1 MQNPVHPQVRA
12 FANRVRQWGRWQLG
26 ALLIVLMS
34 TLILLSYLA
43 YTAVFAREVVLHELQ
58 LLLIY
63 IVPLLS
69 LVFPVLFYLILKLD
83 AALRFVDESALA
95 ERQLNQS
102 MQENIRQLN
111 YEIEERKKA
120 FQAKRRAIE
129 ELRREISERRKT
141 EHELAEQSLLIR
153 SIVDSSPDLFYYRDE
168 KGLLASC
175 NKMFERIMEKPMAE
189 LIGQNLATLYTQDS
203 PQAAILSEYEQTAPE
218 TELTLDIEFKQLDG
232 AVTWFEMR
240 HLPFYDRQGRYIG
253 LLGFG
258 RDITSR
264 KLAEQALE
272 KAYQDKGQFIATL
285 SHELRTPLN
294 GIVGLTRRL
303 LGSELNAEQFS
314 WANTIF
320 TSSETLGNI
329 FNDIIDLDKIDR
341 RELDIIYESVHLQ
354 RFLQD
359 IANFAQ
365 LICQQKGLDFVM
377 ETSGELDCYLLLDAT
392 RLRQVLWN
400 LLSNAV
406 KFTSTGNVTLSCQ
419 LQNELLSIGI
429 ADTGIGIA
437 GHELNRIFDMYYKSQ
452 DGQRLSIVGSGIGL
466 SVARSLVEAMSGR
479 INVQSERGVGSQFN
493 LSLPAIMANAPIN
506 TAGMSCPSLTILLV
520 EDVPLNADIAIAL
533 LEQRGHTV
541 IHAETGEDALALLE
555 TEDELDLV
563 LLDMQLPDMDGDVIA
578 RYIRAES
585 RLVNLPVVMLSAN
598 VRKAQDMLSD
608 VRLDG
613 VLSKPLNTDKLDYL
627 LLELFA
633 PSLLQRQQKNG
644 NSSFRGQ
651 DVQPLSK
658 PSSDIL
664 DIQTLQSYLQSLG
677 KEGMQRST
685 KLFAQLLPG
694 YINKLLEAAVQE
706 HEEELHSNAHKLK
719 GAAAAIGLLWVQEQA
734 KALEETP
741 LIRTG
746 LERRILDLHFT
757 AEQHLTTLQQFIEQ
771 Y

>member
-12 FANRVRQWGRWQLG
+12 FASRVRQWGRWQLG
-26 ALLIVLMS
+26 ALLIVLIS
-34 TLILLSYLA
+34 TLVLLSYLA

-63 IVPLLS
+63 IVPMLS
-69 LVFPVLFYLILKLD
+69 TVLAVVFYLVLKLD
-83 AALRFVDESALA
+83 AALRFVDESAQA

-102 MQENIRQLN
+102 MQDSIRQLN

-175 NKMFERIMEKPMAE
+175 NKMFESIMERPMSE
-189 LIGQNLATLYTQDS
+189 LIGENLAKLYAADS

-218 TELTLDIEFKQLDG
+218 TELTLDIEFKQHDG
-232 AVTWFEMR
+232 VVSWFEMR

-303 LGSELNAEQFS
+303 LGSALDTEQFS

-320 TSSETLGNI
+320 TSAETLGNI

-341 RELDIIYESVHLQ
+341 RELDIIYQSVHLQ

-377 ETSGELDCYLLLDAT
+377 NSEGELDCYLLLDAT

-406 KFTSTGNVTLSCQ
+406 KFTSTGRVSLQCQ
-419 LQNELLSIGI
+419 LTDEQLTITVN
-429 ADTGIGIA
+429 DTGIGIA
-437 GHELNRIFDMYYKSQ
+437 GHELERIFDMYYKSQ

-466 SVARSLVEAMSGR
+466 SVSRSLIEAMSGN
-479 INVQSERGVGSQFN
+479 ISVQSERGVGSSFA
-493 LSLPAIMANAPIN
+493 LCLPVVQANAPEQTPSVN
-506 TAGMSCPSLTILLV
+506 CPPLTILLI

-533 LEQRGHTV
+533 LEQRGHSV
-541 IHAETGEDALALLE
+541 VHAETGEDALALLE

-578 RYIRAES
+578 RYIRSEP
-585 RLVNLPVVMLSAN
+585 RLANLPVVMLSAN
-598 VRKAQDMLSD
+598 VRKAQEALSD

-613 VLSKPLNTDKLDYL
+613 VLSKPLNTDKLDHL
-627 LLELFA
+627 LLELFS
-633 PSLLQRQQKNG
+633 PSVLRRQQKALP
-644 NSSFRGQ
+644 STTEATIQSQRSAVL
-651 DVQPLSK
+651 DVV
-658 PSSDIL
+658 
-664 DIQTLQSYLQSLG
+664 TLQSYLQSLG
-677 KEGMQRST
+677 REGMQRSI

-694 YINKLLEAAVQE
+694 YINKLLEAAVQQQE
-706 HEEELHSNAHKLK
+706 AELQSNAHKLK
-719 GAAAAIGLLWVQEQA
+719 GAAAAVGLLWVQEQA
-734 KALEETP
+734 KKLEEAP
-741 LIRTG
+741 MERAG

-757 AEQHLTTLQQFIEQ
+757 AEQHLTALQQYIEQ

>member
-12 FANRVRQWGRWQLG
+12 FASRVRQWGRWQLG
-26 ALLIVLMS
+26 ALLIVLIS
-34 TLILLSYLA
+34 TLVLLSYLA

-63 IVPLLS
+63 IVPMLS
-69 LVFPVLFYLILKLD
+69 TVLAVVFYLVLKLD
-83 AALRFVDESALA
+83 AALRFVDESAQA

-102 MQENIRQLN
+102 MQDSIRQLN

-175 NKMFERIMEKPMAE
+175 NKMFESIMERPMSE
-189 LIGQNLATLYTQDS
+189 LIGENLAKLYAADS

-218 TELTLDIEFKQLDG
+218 TELTLDIEFKQHDG
-232 AVTWFEMR
+232 VVSWFEMR

-303 LGSELNAEQFS
+303 LGSALDTEQFS

-320 TSSETLGNI
+320 TSAETLGNI

-341 RELDIIYESVHLQ
+341 RELDIIYQSVHLK

-377 ETSGELDCYLLLDAT
+377 NSEGELDCYLLLDAT

-406 KFTSTGNVTLSCQ
+406 KFTSTGRVSLQCQ
-419 LQNELLSIGI
+419 LTDEQLTITVN
-429 ADTGIGIA
+429 DTGIGIA
-437 GHELNRIFDMYYKSQ
+437 GHELERIFDMYYKSQ

-466 SVARSLVEAMSGR
+466 SVSRSLIEAMSGN
-479 INVQSERGVGSQFN
+479 ISVQSERGVGSSFA
-493 LSLPAIMANAPIN
+493 LCLPVVQANAPEQTPSVN
-506 TAGMSCPSLTILLV
+506 CPPLTILLI

-533 LEQRGHTV
+533 LEQRGHSV
-541 IHAETGEDALALLE
+541 VHAETGEDALALLE

-578 RYIRAES
+578 RYIRSEP
-585 RLVNLPVVMLSAN
+585 RLANLPVVMLSAN
-598 VRKAQDMLSD
+598 VRKAQEALSD

-613 VLSKPLNTDKLDYL
+613 VLSKPLNTDKLDHL
-627 LLELFA
+627 LLELFS
-633 PSLLQRQQKNG
+633 PSVLRRQQKALP
-644 NSSFRGQ
+644 STTEATIQSQRSAVL
-651 DVQPLSK
+651 DVV
-658 PSSDIL
+658 
-664 DIQTLQSYLQSLG
+664 TLQSYLQSLG
-677 KEGMQRST
+677 REGMQRSI

-694 YINKLLEAAVQE
+694 YINKLLEAAVQQQE
-706 HEEELHSNAHKLK
+706 AELQSNAHKLK
-719 GAAAAIGLLWVQEQA
+719 GAAAAVGLLWVQEQA
-734 KALEETP
+734 KKLEEAP
-741 LIRTG
+741 MERAG

-757 AEQHLTTLQQFIEQ
+757 AEQHLTALQQYIEQ

>member
-12 FANRVRQWGRWQLG
+12 FANRVRQWSRWQLG

>member
-1 MQNPVHPQVRA
+1 MQNPVHPQVRT
-12 FANRVRQWGRWQLG
+12 FASRVRQWGRWQLG
-26 ALLIVLMS
+26 ALLIVLIS
-34 TLILLSYLA
+34 TLVLLSYLA

-63 IVPLLS
+63 IVPMLS
-69 LVFPVLFYLILKLD
+69 TVLAVVFYLVLKLD
-83 AALRFVDESALA
+83 AALRFVDESAQA

-102 MQENIRQLN
+102 MQDSIRQLN

-175 NKMFERIMEKPMAE
+175 NKMFERIMERPMSE
-189 LIGQNLATLYTQDS
+189 LIGENLAKLYAADS

-218 TELTLDIEFKQLDG
+218 TELTLDIEFKQHDG
-232 AVTWFEMR
+232 VVSWFEMR

-303 LGSELNAEQFS
+303 LGSALDTEQFS

-320 TSSETLGNI
+320 TSAETLGNI

-341 RELDIIYESVHLQ
+341 RELDIIYQSVHLK

-377 ETSGELDCYLLLDAT
+377 NSEGELDCYLLLDAT

-406 KFTSTGNVTLSCQ
+406 KFTSTGRVSLQCQ
-419 LQNELLSIGI
+419 LTDEQLTITVN
-429 ADTGIGIA
+429 DTGIGIA
-437 GHELNRIFDMYYKSQ
+437 GHELERIFDMYYKSQ

-466 SVARSLVEAMSGR
+466 SVSRSLIEAMSGN
-479 INVQSERGVGSQFN
+479 ISVQSERGVGSSFA
-493 LSLPAIMANAPIN
+493 LCLPVVQANAPEQTPSVN
-506 TAGMSCPSLTILLV
+506 CPPLTILLI

-533 LEQRGHTV
+533 LEQRGHSV
-541 IHAETGEDALALLE
+541 VHAETGEDALALLE

-578 RYIRAES
+578 RYIRSEP
-585 RLVNLPVVMLSAN
+585 RLANLPVVMLSAN
-598 VRKAQDMLSD
+598 VRKAQEALSD

-613 VLSKPLNTDKLDYL
+613 VLSKPLNTDKLDHL
-627 LLELFA
+627 LLELFS
-633 PSLLQRQQKNG
+633 PSVLRRQQKALP
-644 NSSFRGQ
+644 STTEATIQSQRSAVL
-651 DVQPLSK
+651 DVV
-658 PSSDIL
+658 
-664 DIQTLQSYLQSLG
+664 TLQSYLQSLG
-677 KEGMQRST
+677 REGMQRSI

-694 YINKLLEAAVQE
+694 YINKLLEAAVQQQE
-706 HEEELHSNAHKLK
+706 AELQSNAHKLK
-719 GAAAAIGLLWVQEQA
+719 GAAAAVGLLWVQEQA
-734 KALEETP
+734 KKLEEAP
-741 LIRTG
+741 MERAG

-757 AEQHLTTLQQFIEQ
+757 AEQHLTALQQYIEQ